1 MAKVIFSVQYEI
13 NPNKREDYLTVVRE
27 LKNLLKAEGLESY
40 NVYEVKSKANHFQ
53 ELFTFSSMEAYEQF
67 EDDQNLYIHCAGGYR
82 SVIAASMMKK
92 EGIHNLRNVLGGWN
106 SIKMNEKAAIVRET
120 EQLN

>member
-53 ELFTFSSMEAYEQF
+53 ELFTFSVQWKRMNSLKM
-67 EDDQNLYIHCAGGYR
+67 IR
-82 SVIAASMMKK
+82 TK
-92 EGIHNLRNVLGGWN
+92 E
-106 SIKMNEKAAIVRET
+106 ST
-120 EQLN
+120 F

>member
-53 ELFTFSSMEAYEQF
+53 ELFTFTSMEAYEQF
-67 EDDQNLYIHCAGGYR
+67 EDDQNERINILINKLSEFTQGHSSKYT
-82 SVIAASMMKK
+82 
-92 EGIHNLRNVLGGWN
+92 LL
-106 SIKMNEKAAIVRET
+106 NELEP
-120 EQLN
+120 